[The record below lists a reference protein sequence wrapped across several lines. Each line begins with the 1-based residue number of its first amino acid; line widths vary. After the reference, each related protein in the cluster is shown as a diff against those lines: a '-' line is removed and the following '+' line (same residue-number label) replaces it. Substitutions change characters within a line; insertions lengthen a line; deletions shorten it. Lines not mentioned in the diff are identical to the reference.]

1 MKILVV
7 GGGKV
12 GFYLVKTLVEHGHQ
26 PHLVEIDEEL
36 CKMIADQMDI
46 PVFRGDGTSIEVLSN
61 AGIAEADAVV
71 ATTGRDEDNL
81 IICQLAKKLF
91 GVAKTVGRINNPKN
105 AEAMTKLGVDIPVS
119 STQYIVRLLE
129 REVNFESIK
138 MLMSVGRGG
147 DLSFIEVTIPKG
159 HWMSG
164 KTLSELSLSEDL
176 VIVAITRDGQS
187 LIPRGNTAIYEGD
200 HLIVIV
206 RENSRVNIEKT
217 FGLH

>member
-26 PHLVEIDEEL
+26 PHLVELDEDT
-36 CKMIADQMDI
+36 CQMIANQVDI
-46 PVFRGDGTSIEVLSN
+46 PVFRGDGTTIEVLSH

-105 AEAMTKLGVDIPVS
+105 AEAMTKLGVDIPIS

-129 REVNFESIK
+129 REVNFDSVK
-138 MLMSVGRGG
+138 VLMSVGRGG
-147 DLSFIEVTIPKG
+147 DLSFMEVTIPEG
-159 HWMSG
+159 HRMSN
-164 KTLSELSLSEDL
+164 KTLSELSLPEDL

-187 LIPRGNTAIYEGD
+187 LIPRGNTAIHEGD

-206 RENSRVNIEKT
+206 KESSRINIEKI
-217 FGLH
+217 FGIH

>member
-1 MKILVV
+1 
-7 GGGKV
+7 
-12 GFYLVKTLVEHGHQ
+12 
-26 PHLVEIDEEL
+26 
-36 CKMIADQMDI
+36 MIADQMDI

-129 REVNFESIK
+129 REVNFDSIK

-147 DLSFIEVTIPKG
+147 DLSIIEVTIPKG